1 MSENEDPP
9 RFHNNNRQPLRERIP
24 RGIPS
29 EGGARGGLEEGKTE
43 SCVDAGAHASEP
55 AIRPSHWHLIRV
67 RFHSRVRGNFIRVR
81 DRGSSPSQLINR
93 QSPRR
98 YAINRLGNRSEN
110 RSTRLT
116 PTKTR
121 VAFVAASSCSTT
133 VCLGSESGVE
143 GQLESPGGAARRFQA
158 SNLLRDHWPPNL
170 HCPFCQIAR
179 AQPSCEGGF
188 GDRGRRPSGPVAT
201 GARA

>member
-9 RFHNNNRQPLRERIP
+9 RFHNNNREPLRERIP

-81 DRGSSPSQLINR
+81 DRGSSPSQLMNR

-98 YAINRLGNRSEN
+98 YAIHRLW
-110 RSTRLT
+110 LD
-116 PTKTR
+116 
-121 VAFVAASSCSTT
+121 AA
-133 VCLGSESGVE
+133 
-143 GQLESPGGAARRFQA
+143 
-158 SNLLRDHWPPNL
+158 
-170 HCPFCQIAR
+170 
-179 AQPSCEGGF
+179 
-188 GDRGRRPSGPVAT
+188 
-201 GARA
+201 